1 MTAINDEEAVEK
13 VAEAL
18 YISALRMPPTNP
30 WAKSWGQSDDS
41 LKERYRIYAR
51 DAIQAHFE
59 AYETPYMDEDHQGG
73 NLLELF
79 LKVHAENVKLRGRS
93 LQSRDRIIRGL
104 MAELGRRQ
112 RQGQAAMNV
121 LALTR
126 PDLAGEIDGTDKDCW
141 EDDSKLPALMAW
153 LIEKSANEILANK
166 LQERIA
172 KDNGVRHPLD
182 DVLAE
187 ENPDVHD
194 EDDEEV
200 LRDLMGDNPESH
212 VFRPP
217 GPGTM
222 GY

>member
-1 MTAINDEEAVEK
+1 MTAINREEAVEE
-13 VAEAL
+13 VARAL
-18 YISALRMPPTNP
+18 YASAMSLPPVNP
-30 WAKSWGQSDDS
+30 WAKSWERSDDS
-41 LKERYRIYAR
+41 LKDRYRTYAR

-93 LQSRDRIIRGL
+93 LQSRDKIIRGL

-153 LIEKSANEILANK
+153 LIEKSANEILANRV
-166 LQERIA
+166 QERVDR
-172 KDNGVRHPLD
+172 DNGVRHNLD
-182 DVLAE
+182 DVLEDLDVE
-187 ENPDVHD
+187 ED
-194 EDDEEV
+194 EPGEHPHGYWGA
-200 LRDLMGDNPESH
+200 GD
-212 VFRPP
+212 
-217 GPGTM
+217 
-222 GY
+222 Y